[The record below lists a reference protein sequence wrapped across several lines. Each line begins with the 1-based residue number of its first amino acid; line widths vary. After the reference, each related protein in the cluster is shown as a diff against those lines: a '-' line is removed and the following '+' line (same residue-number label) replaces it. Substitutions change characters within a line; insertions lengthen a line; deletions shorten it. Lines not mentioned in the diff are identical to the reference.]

1 MKRTSRALSSPC
13 VSEMTVLVVPK
24 STPMVGAGA
33 AVMEGS
39 IGWEEEGVRRSD
51 FTRKVKR
58 KARPAGD

>member
-1 MKRTSRALSSPC
+1 
-13 VSEMTVLVVPK
+13 
-24 STPMVGAGA
+24 MVGAGA